1 MIIKVI
7 FSGKSMSWLFSNVVL
22 PIFFIFFFLL
32 FLLLKSF
39 GLMVRQWKRCESIS
53 IFCHFTNQAMNQLS
67 SLLKKVMT

>member
-7 FSGKSMSWLFSNVVL
+7 FQEKVCPGSSQMLFCQFFL
-22 PIFFIFFFLL
+22 FFIFLL

>member
-1 MIIKVI
+1 MALLKCC
-7 FSGKSMSWLFSNVVL
+7 FANF
-22 PIFFIFFFLL
+22 FFFLL